1 MQILKNNLNFTR
13 QECITMKEQEEFL
26 LKKKIPPVNNY
37 PSNLKEYIFQRDK
50 PNAKKMF
57 LQSQPPPALSAM

>member
-1 MQILKNNLNFTR
+1 
-13 QECITMKEQEEFL
+13 MKEQEEFL
-26 LKKKIPPVNNY
+26 LKKKIPPANNH
-37 PSNLKEYIFQRDK
+37 PSNLKEYILFLIIFQRDK